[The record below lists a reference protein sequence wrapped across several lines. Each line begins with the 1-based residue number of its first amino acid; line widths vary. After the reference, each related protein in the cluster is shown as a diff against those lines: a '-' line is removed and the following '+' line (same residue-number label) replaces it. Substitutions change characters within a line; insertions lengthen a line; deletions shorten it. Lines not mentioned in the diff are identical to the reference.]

1 MFKSDYF
8 KAGYFKARYFRGK
21 VFEGILTLDAYF
33 TTDVNW
39 KSFSRRKEDQ
49 NLHISEAAVVNNKK
63 LDYSELF
70 VATFSIK
77 SEESF
82 SQCEIYDLIE
92 AEQINTSEYTSLAK
106 VQVLKNEDEEIIISL
121 IMADLI

>member
-21 VFEGILTLDAYF
+21 IFEGILTLDAYF
-33 TTDVNW
+33 TTEVNW
-39 KSFSRRKEDQ
+39 RSFAKRKEDQ
-49 NLHISEAAVVNNKK
+49 SLHISEAAVNNKK

-77 SEESF
+77 SEESV
-82 SQCEIYDLIE
+82 SICEILDIIE
-92 AEQINTSEYTSLAK
+92 VEEITSKEYVSLAK
-106 VQVLKNEDEEIIISL
+106 VQVLKNEDEEVILSL
-121 IMADLI
+121 IMADII